1 MATQRPPEPPTPPPG
16 PGGGSPEEPL
26 SEAAVIAMHSD
37 PRFLALKKSLFSFV
51 FPMSL
56 AFMAWYLLYVLM
68 SAFGRDVMGTVL
80 FGSVNVALV
89 FGILQF
95 VSTFGIAILYTGY
108 ARRKLDGPATAL
120 RNELQNGTTG
130 KEGNR

>member
-1 MATQRPPEPPTPPPG
+1 MAPDSPTKDPTPPDG
-16 PGGGSPEEPL
+16 NGGGDAPITD
-26 SEAAVIAMHSD
+26 EAFVAMHGD
-37 PRFLALKKSLFSFV
+37 PRFADLKRRLYRFV
-51 FPMSL
+51 FPMSI

-95 VSTFGIAILYTGY
+95 VSTFGIAILYTRY
-108 ARRKLDGPATAL
+108 ANRNFDSLATEL
-120 RNELQNGTTG
+120 REELQNGSPNE
-130 KEGNR
+130 KQEGGR